1 MVNWYKNNIVGK
13 RSYIVAVAL
22 VVYAIAG
29 VYSGQLSQDAAVTL
43 VLNGLG
49 LGSLRSAIGTK

>member
-1 MVNWYKNNIVGK
+1 MSKISEFLAGK
-13 RSYIVAVAL
+13 KTYIVAVAL
-22 VVYAIAG
+22 VIYAIAG

-43 VLNGLG
+43 FLNSLG